1 MDLRLKQLKKTKA
14 YRDGLSG
21 LKENVVVQRK
31 RVIIAPKMETV
42 DERCGF
48 PHCPTVSAQKTLVE
62 KSKQKTDS
70 GYLNGKKSIT
80 LSKVNKYY

>member
-42 DERCGF
+42 DERCRNIVS
-48 PHCPTVSAQKTLVE
+48 CPTVSAQKALE
-62 KSKQKTDS
+62 KSKQTTDS